1 MALRGILVCLDGK
14 TSCLVITPRP
24 ANPAGMLRESLGKNI
39 DAVIFDL
46 DGLILDSERP
56 IRDAVVEVVAA
67 LGFEML
73 EDFYAT
79 LIGVPGPECDLMVR
93 DYFGADFPFDTYFE
107 NSNAKIAE
115 ALARGIAL
123 KSGVREILS
132 HLETRATP
140 LALATSS
147 SRRYVER
154 QLNDNKL
161 MPFFRTVATRDDV
174 KRGKPHPDLFL
185 KASADLGIPPGRCL
199 VLEDS
204 HNGVRAAHAAGCVPI
219 MVPDL
224 LQVTDEMRALCL
236 TIAPDLHEVRRLLA
250 KDTSRRT

>member
-1 MALRGILVCLDGK
+1 MSSAAL
-14 TSCLVITPRP
+14 SP
-24 ANPAGMLRESLGKNI
+24 I

-56 IRDAVVEVVAA
+56 IRDAVIEVIAA
-67 LGFEML
+67 LGFDMPEA
-73 EDFYAT
+73 FYAT
-79 LIGVPGPECDLMVR
+79 LIGVPGPECDALIR
-93 DYFGADFPFDTYFE
+93 DYFGASFPFDVYFE
-107 NSNAKIAE
+107 NSNAKIAD
-115 ALARGIAL
+115 ALAGGIAL
-123 KSGVREILS
+123 KSGVHEILQ
-132 HLETRATP
+132 HLERRATP

-154 QLNDNKL
+154 QLNANNL
-161 MPFFRTVATRDDV
+161 VPFFKAVATRDDV

-185 KASADLGIPPGRCL
+185 KAAADLGVAPERCL

-224 LQVTDEMRALCL
+224 LQATEEMRELCFV
-236 TIAPDLHEVRRLLA
+236 IASDLHEVRRLLA
-250 KDTSRRT
+250 RDT

>member
-1 MALRGILVCLDGK
+1 M
-14 TSCLVITPRP
+14 PHQ
-24 ANPAGMLRESLGKNI
+24 SLAQF

-56 IRDAVVEVVAA
+56 IRDAVIEVVAA
-67 LGFEML
+67 LGFEMP
-73 EDFYAT
+73 EAFYAT

-93 DYFGADFPFDTYFE
+93 EYFGAGFPFDAYFE

-115 ALARGIAL
+115 ALAGGIAL
-123 KSGVREILS
+123 KSGVREILQ

-154 QLNDNKL
+154 QLHANNL
-161 MPFFRTVATRDDV
+161 APFFKAVATRDEV

-185 KASADLGIPPGRCL
+185 KAAADLGAAPDRCL

-224 LQVTDEMRALCL
+224 LLATDEMREMCFL
-236 TIAPDLHEVRRLLA
+236 IAADLHEVRLLLSR
-250 KDTSRRT
+250 DT

>member
-1 MALRGILVCLDGK
+1 MRHEHLR
-14 TSCLVITPRP
+14 
-24 ANPAGMLRESLGKNI
+24 NI

-56 IRDAVVEVVAA
+56 IRDAVIEVVAA
-67 LGFEML
+67 LGFDMPEA
-73 EDFYAT
+73 FYAT
-79 LIGVPGPECDLMVR
+79 MIGVPGPECDLMIR
-93 DYFGADFPFDTYFE
+93 DFFSASFPFDTYFE
-107 NSNAKIAE
+107 TSNAKIAE
-115 ALARGIAL
+115 ALAAGIAL
-123 KSGVREILS
+123 KSGVREILQ
-132 HLETRATP
+132 HLDQRKTP

-154 QLNDNKL
+154 QLNANNL
-161 MPFFRTVATRDDV
+161 APFFKAVATRDDV

-185 KASADLGIPPGRCL
+185 LAAADLGVAPERCL

-224 LQVTDEMRALCL
+224 LQATDEMRELCL
-236 TIAPDLHEVRRLLA
+236 LVASDLHEVRQLLA
-250 KDTSRRT
+250 QHP

>member
-1 MALRGILVCLDGK
+1 MRQD
-14 TSCLVITPRP
+14 SF
-24 ANPAGMLRESLGKNI
+24 SNI

-56 IRDAVVEVVAA
+56 IRNAVIEVVAA
-67 LGFEML
+67 LGFEMP
-73 EDFYAT
+73 EPFYAT
-79 LIGVPGPECDLMVR
+79 LIGVPGPECDLMIR
-93 DYFGADFPFDTYFE
+93 EYFGASFPFDTYFE

-115 ALARGIAL
+115 ALAGGIAL
-123 KSGVREILS
+123 KSGVREILQ
-132 HLETRATP
+132 HLEGRATP

-154 QLNDNKL
+154 QLNANNL
-161 MPFFRTVATRDDV
+161 APFFKAVATRDDV
-174 KRGKPHPDLFL
+174 QRGKPHPDLFL
-185 KASADLGIPPGRCL
+185 RAAADLGVAPGRCL

-224 LQVTDEMRALCL
+224 LLATDEMRALCL
-236 TIAPDLHEVRRLLA
+236 LVASDLHEVRLLLSR
-250 KDTSRRT
+250 DT